1 MHTQNTHRLVKLFI
15 KRGDSTISAQ
25 TTKIKLNIGGMTCV
39 HCQEKIQSALSETEG
54 IISAEVSYGTGTA
67 EIEYDALVLGIDDI
81 KRIIENLDYKVLTEG
96 QNVSRLKLFYPFILL
111 GIIVAVFVPLQV
123 FGILNYLAPTELAD
137 SSMGFGM
144 LFVIGLITSV
154 HCIAMCGGINLSQC
168 IPKSENE
175 VQKGFKTFIPALFYN
190 LGRVISYTLI
200 GLILG
205 FIGWIVGSG
214 TSVGISSIIQGVFKI
229 IAGLLMILMGVN
241 MLNLIPVLRK
251 MNPTMPKFLARKIGK
266 TKASATKP
274 FIVGILN
281 GIMPCGP
288 LQSMWIVALATG
300 NPFSGAL
307 SMFLF
312 ALGTVPLMLGLG
324 SIVAKLGQKF
334 TKTIMTVGSLL
345 VVVLG
350 LAMLSQGGSL
360 TGFISPVVIS
370 AAILGLIAIGVILSV
385 PSKGKWSAMKS
396 VAAGVVAVAI
406 VAGVYLYSASPVM
419 GDYDEAVMGD
429 GVQTV
434 QSELKS
440 GSYPDIAVKSGV
452 PVIWIINAPSG
463 SINGCNNRI
472 LIPEYGIE
480 YTFQYGEN
488 IIEFTPT
495 KSGTFDYSCWM
506 GMIYGKII
514 VTG

>member
-1 MHTQNTHRLVKLFI
+1 MT
-15 KRGDSTISAQ
+15 TISEQ
-25 TTKIKLNIGGMTCV
+25 TAKVKLNIGGMTCV
-39 HCQEKIQSALSETEG
+39 HCQEKIQSALSDTDG
-54 IISAEVSYGTGTA
+54 ILSVEVSYGKGAA
-67 EIEYDALVLGIDDI
+67 EIEYDAEIIDVAKITD
-81 KRIIENLDYKVLTEG
+81 IIESLDYKVISEG
-96 QNVSRLKLFYPFILL
+96 SSGQAHGALKILYPIILL
-111 GIIVAVFVPLQV
+111 AIIVAVFVPLQV
-123 FGILNYLAPTELAD
+123 FGVLNYLAPTELAD

-154 HCIAMCGGINLSQC
+154 HCIAMCGGINLSQS
-168 IPKSENE
+168 IPKSEDE
-175 VQKGFKTFIPALFYN
+175 VQKGLKTFIPALFYN
-190 LGRVISYTLI
+190 LGRVISYTVI

-205 FIGWIVGSG
+205 FIGWIIGSG
-214 TSVGISSIIQGVFKI
+214 TSVGISSIIQGIFKI

-251 MNPTMPKFLARKIGK
+251 INPTMPKFLARKIGK

-334 TKTIMTVGSLL
+334 THAVMTVGSLL

-360 TGFISPVVIS
+360 TGFISPVVLS
-370 AAILGLIAIGVILSV
+370 AVILGLIAVGVILSI
-385 PSKGKWSAMKS
+385 PSKGFQRVMKS
-396 VAAGVVAVAI
+396 AAAVVVAVA
-406 VAGVYLYSASPVM
+406 VGVGIYFYSAAPAL
-419 GDYDEAVMGD
+419 GDFDEAVMGD

-434 QSELKS
+434 HSELKRNA
-440 GSYPDIAVKSGV
+440 YPDILVKSGV
-452 PVIWIINAPSG
+452 PVVWVIDAPDG
-463 SINGCNNRI
+463 SINGCNNEI
-472 LIPEYGIE
+472 LISEYGID
-480 YTFQYGEN
+480 YTFHYGEN
-488 IIEFTPT
+488 VIEFTPT
-495 KSGTFDYSCWM
+495 KKGTFEYSCWM
-506 GMIYGKII
+506 GMMYGKII
-514 VTG
+514 VE